1 MSTPVIA
8 FINPLGKIMK
18 RSQSIVMWL
27 AGLLVA
33 VGCLETF
40 AQDKDDTQEQRWKS
54 RGQSGQRMQ
63 GGRNRVDNGLKV
75 GEVAPLFE
83 LKSLDGTT
91 ETKLADFRGK
101 KPVVLFFG
109 SYT

>member
-1 MSTPVIA
+1 
-8 FINPLGKIMK
+8 MK
-18 RSQSIVMWL
+18 RSQFIIMWL

-33 VGCLETF
+33 VGSLETF
-40 AQDKDDTQEQRWKS
+40 AQNDDDMRQLRRIFGDQGDQQMK
-54 RGQSGQRMQ
+54 
-63 GGRNRVDNGLKV
+63 GGRNRVDNGLKA

-83 LKSLDGTT
+83 LKSLDGET
-91 ETKLADFRGK
+91 ETKLADFRGS

>member
-1 MSTPVIA
+1 
-8 FINPLGKIMK
+8 MK
-18 RSQSIVMWL
+18 RSQLIIMWL

-33 VGCLETF
+33 VGSSETF
-40 AQDKDDTQEQRWKS
+40 AQNDDDMRQLRRMFGDQ
-54 RGQSGQRMQ
+54 GGQRME
-63 GGRNRVDNGLKV
+63 GGRNRVDNGLKA

-83 LKSLDGTT
+83 LKSLDGKT
-91 ETKLADFRGK
+91 EFKLADFQGK